1 MKRRKF
7 LSLAAA
13 GSLAAGMDP
22 QKTVQDVKKDHQKK
36 PPVPVIHATDLFHPH
51 ADPDDHYDLA
61 TVFSLAF
68 QGLYDLRAIVIDFPP
83 AGRTGDPDVMGVA
96 QLNYLTRLNV
106 PVWIGNRN
114 VMKSKN
120 DTQPGVATEDQA
132 VNRTIEALKQS
143 KEPVVMNIVG
153 SATDVAVA
161 SKKEPGLFKEK
172 CKAIYLNAGSAFVN
186 EKNELEYNVKLDPV
200 SYSAIFDVPCPLYW
214 LPCWHVT
221 EDGARGEHGS
231 YHKFL
236 QGDVF
241 PKISKRLLNYFL
253 FMLSRDTSSR
263 WLRELEREPDQELLK
278 KFSALERAM
287 WCTAGF
293 LHAAGLYVDTQGN
306 IKNNS
311 DGMKDP
317 LFDFE
322 PVEVDCDD
330 RGYTTWQ
337 KTNKPTNRYILKVNR
352 VDLYPG
358 LMANALATVLASI
371 H

>member
-1 MKRRKF
+1 MKRRTF
-7 LSLAAA
+7 LSLAGA
-13 GSLAAGMDP
+13 GSLAAGLDP
-22 QKTVQDVKKDHQKK
+22 KKTFTEVKKDNQGQS
-36 PPVPVIHATDLFHPH
+36 PVPFIHATDLFHPH

-61 TVFSLAF
+61 TVFSLVV
-68 QGLYDLRAIVIDFPP
+68 QGLYDVRAIVIDFPP

-96 QLNYLTRLNV
+96 QLNYLTGLSV

-114 VMKSKN
+114 VMKSRN
-120 DTQPGVATEDQA
+120 DTQPDANMEDHQA
-132 VNRTIEALKQS
+132 VNRIVEALKQS
-143 KEPVVMNIVG
+143 KEPVVINIVG

-161 SKKEPGLFKEK
+161 SKKEPGVFKEK

-186 EKNELEYNVKLDPV
+186 EKKELEYNVKLDPV

-231 YHKFL
+231 YYKFL

-241 PKISKRLLNYFL
+241 PKISKRLLNYLL

-263 WLRELEREPDQELLK
+263 WLRALESEPDQELLK

-293 LHAAGLYVDTQGN
+293 FHAAGLYVDTQGN
-306 IKNNS
+306 MKTNS

-317 LFDFE
+317 LFVFE
-322 PVEVDCDD
+322 PVEVLCDD
-330 RGYTTWQ
+330 RGYTAWQ
-337 KTNKPTNRYILKVNR
+337 KTSKPTNRYILKINR
-352 VDLYPG
+352 ADIYPR
-358 LMANALATVLASI
+358 LMTDALATVLAGI
-371 H
+371 